1 MYDPNAGAGQMP
13 LLSRLL
19 GGIFGSA
26 PGVAQAP
33 APQVNQP
40 SAAPQVQTP
49 GTIGGAMRNSG
60 FGINMDTGN
69 FLLGGLQSL
78 GNLWAA
84 NKAYGLAKDQFGFQK
99 EVTNTNLN
107 NQIQSYNTSL
117 EDRARARA
125 VLENRDP
132 SSADEYIDRNRLTR

>member
-1 MYDPNAGAGQMP
+1 MYDPNSGTGQIP

-19 GGIFGSA
+19 GGLFGA
-26 PGVAQAP
+26 TPGLSQAP
-33 APQVNQP
+33 APQVGQP
-40 SAAPQVQTP
+40 TATPQVGAP
-49 GTIGGAMRNSG
+49 GSIGGALGNSG
-60 FGINMDTGN
+60 FGLNMDTGR

-84 NKAYGLAKDQFGFQK
+84 NKAYGLAKDQFNFQK
-99 EVTNTNLN
+99 DVTNTNLN
-107 NQIQSYNTSL
+107 NQIQAYNTSL

-132 SSADEYIDRNRLTR
+132 STADEYIDRNRLAR